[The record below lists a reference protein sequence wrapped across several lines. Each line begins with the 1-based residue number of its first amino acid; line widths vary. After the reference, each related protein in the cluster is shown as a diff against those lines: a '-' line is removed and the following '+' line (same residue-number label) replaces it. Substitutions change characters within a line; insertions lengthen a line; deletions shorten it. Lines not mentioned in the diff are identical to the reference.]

1 MMSRIRKPPVGS
13 KPGTLT
19 LNPNAETPRLSAFI
33 YDENAVQ
40 SRDSIEVA
48 GVRELLGS
56 GRKLWVD
63 VQGLGDERVLRELAE
78 IFAIHPLALEDV
90 VHVPVRPKA
99 EAYEQNLLIV
109 TRMIRPSEEDEPDI
123 EQMSLFIGVDYVVT
137 FQERYGDVLDPVRD
151 RLHVEGSRLR
161 TMGSDYLG
169 YAILDTVVDGY
180 YPSIE
185 AIGDRVEDLE
195 DEVLSKVPP
204 DILQQIHS
212 LRSQLLGLRR
222 AIVPQRESMHLLL
235 REENTFVS
243 DAVQVYLR
251 DTTDHIVQ
259 ASEAVEQARERVSSL
274 MNMYLTIVSNRMNDV
289 MKTLTIIASIFV
301 PLTFIAG
308 IYGMNFERMPELG
321 KTWGYPLTL
330 GVMGTVAGGM
340 VFYFWRKGWIGRRK

>member
-1 MMSRIRKPPVGS
+1 MISRIRKPPVGS

-19 LNPNAETPRLSAFI
+19 LNPDAQKPRLSAFS
-33 YDENAVQ
+33 YDEDTVEGY
-40 SRDSIEVA
+40 DSIEVA
-48 GVRELLGS
+48 EVRDLRGN

-90 VHVPVRPKA
+90 VHVPSRPKA
-99 EAYEQNLLIV
+99 EGYEQNLLVV
-109 TRMIRPSEEDEPDI
+109 TRMIRLSDDEPDI
-123 EQMSLFIGVDYVVT
+123 EQVSLFVGVGYVVT
-137 FQERYGDVLDPVRD
+137 FQERYGDVLGPVRD
-151 RLHVEGSRLR
+151 RLRVEGSRIR

-169 YAILDTVVDGY
+169 YAILDTVIDAYNPV
-180 YPSIE
+180 IE
-185 AIGDRVEDLE
+185 AIGDRMENLE
-195 DEVLSKVPP
+195 DRVLSQIPP
-204 DILQQIHS
+204 DMLQQIHA

-222 AIVPQRESMHLLL
+222 AIVPQRESMHVLL
-235 REENTFVS
+235 REENAFVS

-251 DTTDHIVQ
+251 DTSDHIVQ

-289 MKTLTIIASIFV
+289 MKTLTIVASIFV

-321 KTWGYPLTL
+321 KSWGYPLTL